1 MDCSRF
7 YLQFHLYDSSLRKGK
22 QVSIHLFRIIALLK
36 RFDLLAVALF
46 SMATSMSAHASTSD
60 SIAIKVTSGQL
71 IEVRAVAPGIFHIR
85 LTQSAA
91 PSPSLQE
98 RYGVVRT
105 DWPGVQVEQRSTSE
119 TVTFSTADGDMVID
133 KASGSIQ
140 LRDHSGRVLSPEI
153 APILSDLTDQQRRE
167 LWLRAKTLVES
178 FRNTNS
184 YPSPDLGNSPE
195 GINAGFGLTVR
206 LQPNE
211 RFYGLGT
218 GSKQHIQL
226 RGQAFYNW
234 VSYTQDEQPVPFLM
248 SGAGWGLFINTSWR
262 HYVDVGK
269 GEPNQMLVWGPEG
282 DLDFF
287 LITGSG
293 LPDVL
298 DRYTQITGRPM
309 LLPEWAYGLTWIN
322 NVASNQFEVL
332 ENAKRFREEHIPI
345 DGFGLDAGWAKGG
358 GYDCSTKLE
367 WNTGHFY
374 IPEFMKGQAGQNQTF
389 IGALRRLGFKSHLWV
404 CTDFDLT
411 GEEERVIAEREH
423 RSVPP
428 GSEPWFTHLKTF
440 LDDGE
445 AGWKFDP
452 AHLVDRPDPK
462 RQYANGR
469 TESEMHNLNQVL
481 LVKQVNQGQEQ
492 YTNARPMM
500 QYCGGWAGTQHWG
513 ASTVG
518 DVMAGPDGMTW
529 MLSSGM
535 SGYMNTSG
543 DMWVNRPVNNKMCKC
558 GNTDDVFWPD
568 GAGIHLGF
576 LSAWTLTD
584 GWAYF
589 EQPWLAGDKLEKMFK
604 DYARLRYSLLPYIYS
619 TAYNGTQTGMPIMRA
634 MPLMFPNDAELQD
647 SIRQYMFGDSL
658 MVTAFT
664 PKVRFPAGHW
674 IDYWTGKEYTGPL
687 EITYAIPEGRGG
699 GLFIKA
705 GAILPYQPDM
715 DYVGQKPVDALTL
728 HVYPE
733 GRSEFTLYEDDGL
746 SLGFERGEATRTEI
760 TSEKDA
766 SSELLTI
773 APRKGRYAGMP
784 DKRSF
789 EVYVHG
795 IKPRQV
801 LLNGK
806 ELNQGPHGWQFDGD
820 TKTVR
825 LEVNEDLETG
835 VSQVVRL
842 R

>member
-1 MDCSRF
+1 MIVFS
-7 YLQFHLYDSSLRKGK
+7 
-22 QVSIHLFRIIALLK
+22 K
-36 RFDLLAVALF
+36 RFRLLAAAVLCI
-46 SMATSMSAHASTSD
+46 MASISARAGVSD
-60 SIAIKVTSGQL
+60 SVTIKVTGGQL
-71 IEVRAVAPGIFHIR
+71 IEVQAVAPGIFHIR
-85 LTQSAA
+85 LGQSAV

-105 DWPGVQVEQRSTSE
+105 DWSGVQVEQRSTAD
-119 TVTFSTADGDMVID
+119 TVTLSTADGDMIID
-133 KASGSIQ
+133 KASGSIE
-140 LRDHSGRVLSPEI
+140 LRDHAGRMLSPGI
-153 APILSDLTDQQRRE
+153 APILSNLSDEQRRG
-167 LWLRAKTLVES
+167 LLVRAKTLVES
-178 FRNTNS
+178 FRNENT
-184 YPSPDLGNSPE
+184 YPSPDLGSDPQKT
-195 GINAGFGLTVR
+195 GAGFGLTVR

-226 RGQAFYNW
+226 RGQAIYNW
-234 VSYTQDEQPVPFLM
+234 VSYMHNEQPVPFVM
-248 SGAGWGLFINTSWR
+248 SSAGWGLFINTSWR
-262 HYVDVGK
+262 HYVDIGK
-269 GEPNQMLVWGPEG
+269 SDPNQMLVWGPEG

-287 LITGSG
+287 LIIGSG
-293 LPDVL
+293 LPEVL

-322 NVASNQFEVL
+322 HVASNQFEVL

-358 GYDCSTKLE
+358 GNDCSTKLE
-367 WNTGHFY
+367 WNTGGFY
-374 IPEFMKGQAGQNQTF
+374 IPEFMKGKGGQNQTF
-389 IGALRRLGFKSHLWV
+389 VGALRRLGFKSHLWV
-404 CTDFDLT
+404 CTDYDLT
-411 GEEERVIAEREH
+411 AEEERVIDEREH
-423 RSVPP
+423 KPVPP
-428 GSEPWFTHLKTF
+428 EPEAWFTHLKTF

-445 AGWKFDP
+445 VGWKFDP
-452 AHLVDRPDPK
+452 AHLVDRPNPTK
-462 RQYANGR
+462 QYANGH

-492 YTNARPMM
+492 YTSARPMM

-543 DMWVNRPVNNKMCKC
+543 DMWVNRPVDNTMCKC
-558 GNTDDVFWPD
+558 GNTADVFWPE
-568 GAGIHLGF
+568 GASIHLGF

-584 GWAYF
+584 GWGYL
-589 EQPWLAGDKLEKMFK
+589 EQPWLAGEKLEKMFK

-634 MPLMFPNDAELQD
+634 MPLMFPRDAELQD
-647 SIRQYMFGDSL
+647 SIRQYMFGDFL

-664 PKVRFPAGHW
+664 PKVRFPAGRW

-687 EITYAIPEGRGG
+687 EITYSIPEGRGG

-715 DYVGQKPVDALTL
+715 DYVGQKPVDALAL

-733 GRSEFTLYEDDGL
+733 GRSGFTLYEDDGL
-746 SLGFERGEATRTEI
+746 SIGYEKGAAARTDI
-760 TSEKDA
+760 SSQKDA
-766 SSELLTI
+766 SGELLTI
-773 APRKGRYAGMP
+773 APRKGTYAGMP

-795 IKPRQV
+795 AKPQQV

-806 ELNQGPHGWQFDGD
+806 VLNEGPHGWHFDGD

-825 LEVNEDLETG
+825 LEVQEDSERQA
-835 VSQVVRL
+835 SQVVSIR
-842 R
+842 

>member
-1 MDCSRF
+1 MLNHPHEMNVSLKCP
-7 YLQFHLYDSSLRKGK
+7 SS
-22 QVSIHLFRIIALLK
+22 
-36 RFDLLAVALF
+36 LAVALLC
-46 SMATSMSAHASTSD
+46 MALSILAHAAVSD
-60 SIAIKVTSGQL
+60 SSTIKVGSGQS

-85 LTQSAA
+85 LGQGAVT
-91 PSPSLQE
+91 SPSLQE

-105 DWPGVQVEQRSTSE
+105 DWPGVQVEQRSTAN
-119 TVTFSTADGDMVID
+119 TVTFSTADGDLILD
-133 KASGSIQ
+133 KATGSIE
-140 LRDHSGRVLSPEI
+140 LRNRAGSMISPGL
-153 APILSDLTDQQRRE
+153 APILSNLTDDQRRG
-167 LWLRAKTLVES
+167 LWLRTKALVEF
-178 FRNTNS
+178 FRSINA
-184 YPSPDLGNSPE
+184 YPSPDLGSAPDKK
-195 GINAGFGLTVR
+195 NAGFGLTIR

-226 RGQAFYNW
+226 RGQAIYNW
-234 VSYTQDEQPVPFLM
+234 VSYMENEQPVPFVM
-248 SGAGWGLFINTSWR
+248 SSAGWGLFMNTSWR
-262 HYVDVGK
+262 HYVDIGK
-269 GEPNQMLVWGPEG
+269 SDPNQMLVWGPEG

-287 LITGSG
+287 LMIGSG
-293 LPDVL
+293 LPEVL

-322 NVASNQFEVL
+322 HVTSNQFEVL
-332 ENAKRFREEHIPI
+332 ENAKRFRDEHIPI

-358 GYDCSTKLE
+358 GSDCSTKLE
-367 WNTGHFY
+367 WSTDRFY
-374 IPEFMKGQAGQNQTF
+374 IPDFMKGKGGQNQTF
-389 IGALRRLGFKSHLWV
+389 VGALRRLGFKSHLWV
-404 CTDFDLT
+404 CTDYDLT
-411 GEEERVIAEREH
+411 GEEERAVAEREH
-423 RSVPP
+423 IPAPPVP
-428 GSEPWFTHLKTF
+428 EPWFAHLKTF

-492 YTNARPMM
+492 YTSARPMM

-529 MLSSGM
+529 MLSTGM

-543 DMWVNRPVNNKMCKC
+543 DMWVNRPVNNTMCKC
-558 GNTDDVFWPD
+558 GNTDDVFWPE
-568 GAGIHLGF
+568 GASIHLGF

-584 GWAYF
+584 GWGYL
-589 EQPWLAGDKLEKMFK
+589 EQPWLAGEKLEKMFK
-604 DYARLRYSLLPYIYS
+604 DYARLRYGLLPYIYS
-619 TAYNGTQTGMPIMRA
+619 TAYHGTQTGMPIMRA
-634 MPLMFPNDAELQD
+634 MPLMFPHDAALQD
-647 SIRQYMFGDSL
+647 SIRQYMFGDFL

-664 PKVRFPAGHW
+664 PKVRFPAGRW

-687 EITYAIPEGRGG
+687 EVEYSIPEGRGG

-715 DYVGQKPVDALTL
+715 DYVGQKPIDTLAL

-733 GRSEFTLYEDDGL
+733 DRSEFTLYEDDGL
-746 SLGFERGEATRTEI
+746 SLGNEKGEAAKTYI
-760 TSEKDA
+760 TSQKDA
-766 SSELLTI
+766 SGELLTI
-773 APRKGRYAGMP
+773 SPREGRYAGMP
-784 DKRSF
+784 DRRIF
-789 EVYVHG
+789 DVYVHG
-795 IKPRQV
+795 AKPRQV

-806 ELNQGPHGWQFDGD
+806 VLNQGPSGWQFDSH

-825 LEVNEDLETG
+825 LQVKEDPERRL
-835 VSQVVRL
+835 SQVIHCLQFR
-842 R
+842 